1 MSRQV
6 MRSMQ
11 PNDRI
16 KTHQRATAKARH
28 TRPPER
34 TCLGCRQMRPKSRLL
49 RLVCG
54 ANSHV
59 MVDRQGKLPGRGAY
73 VCPLRSCVEV
83 AVKGTR
89 LREALRQEVTLSPVD
104 ELVRTMASALEGQ
117 LVGSIHMARKAG
129 HAVSGYTQV
138 MRALLYAPLTLLLVA
153 EDTAPQR
160 LQEYQQRCTSRQI
173 PHRPFLTKARLGELV
188 GRDESS
194 AIGIQDARLSE
205 RLIGYLDGMGRLME
219 R

>member
-1 MSRQV
+1 VITSMS
-6 MRSMQ
+6 
-11 PNDRI
+11 PNGR
-16 KTHQRATAKARH
+16 TATGQRAALSRH
-28 TRPPER
+28 KRPPER
-34 TCLGCRQMRPKSRLL
+34 TCVGCRRARPKSQLL

-54 ANSHV
+54 MHSQLT
-59 MVDRQGKLPGRGAY
+59 VDRQGKLPGRGVY
-73 VCPLRSCVEV
+73 VCPQRSCVEL

-89 LREALRQEVTLSPVD
+89 LREALRHEVTPGPVD
-104 ELVRTMASALEGQ
+104 ALVGTMVSALEER
-117 LVGSIHMARKAG
+117 LIGSIHMARKAG

-138 MRALLYAPLTLLLVA
+138 MRALRHEPVTLLLVA
-153 EDTAPQR
+153 EDTAPER
-160 LQEYQQRCTSRQI
+160 LREYQQRCTSRQI

-205 RLIGYLDGMGRLME
+205 RLISDLEGMGRLME

>member
-1 MSRQV
+1 MK
-6 MRSMQ
+6 
-11 PNDRI
+11 PHDRI
-16 KTHQRATAKARH
+16 KTGQRVTARSQHKRL
-28 TRPPER
+28 PER
-34 TCLGCRQMRPKSRLL
+34 TCLGCHQIRPKSHLI

-54 ANSHV
+54 ANSQV
-59 MVDRQGKLPGRGAY
+59 MVDRQGKLPGRGGY
-73 VCPLRSCVEV
+73 VCAQRSCVEA
-83 AVKGTR
+83 AVKGAR
-89 LREALRQEVTLSPVD
+89 LREALRHEVHPGPVD
-104 ELVRTMASALEGQ
+104 ELVRMMASALEGQ

-138 MRALLYAPLTLLLVA
+138 MRALLHEPVALLLVA
-153 EDTAPQR
+153 EDTAPER
-160 LQEYQQRCTSRQI
+160 LLEYQQRCTSRQI

-205 RLIGYLDGMGRLME
+205 RLIDYLDGMGRLME